1 MINDQFWKEYEKS
14 VANPVNR
21 SLNKSKLNQMEKEI
35 DQATQFILSK
45 NINFNEVDMDSLESN
60 LDSLRVA
67 ESYRKKQLSLLT
79 NAALYPK
86 KRLEGLDNLI
96 SKILTEKIIVE
107 RELAY
112 LDYSKDITEHEPV
125 YTEDDQLIKPE
136 YTLGQLKNLVN
147 QSEDGLFR
155 VPDSEMTVADERYF
169 NKIQIESDEQII
181 CISTLEPECD
191 YFIFTD
197 TFVTWVDNWSGEGER
212 IYKGEV
218 LNHLKFKIFEE
229 SFEMVSNGL
238 TLQAQSMMKKNM
250 NSNHEQN
257 CNKKI

>member
-1 MINDQFWKEYEKS
+1 M
-14 VANPVNR
+14 
-21 SLNKSKLNQMEKEI
+21 
-35 DQATQFILSK
+35 
-45 NINFNEVDMDSLESN
+45 LE
-60 LDSLRVA
+60 
-67 ESYRKKQLSLLT
+67 
-79 NAALYPK
+79 
-86 KRLEGLDNLI
+86 NLI

-112 LDYSKDITEHEPV
+112 LDYSKNMTEYEPV

-147 QSEDGLFR
+147 QSVDGLFR

-197 TFVTWVDNWSGEGER
+197 TFVTWIDNWSGEDDR

-218 LNHLKFKIFEE
+218 LKQLKFNFGEE
-229 SFEMVSNGL
+229 SFEVEKGKL
-238 TLQAQSMMKKNM
+238 VKQEKNNLM
-250 NSNHEQN
+250 NR
-257 CNKKI
+257 KKIITQC

>member
-1 MINDQFWKEYEKS
+1 MINDQFWKDYEKS

-21 SLNKSKLNQMEKEI
+21 SLNKNKLNQMEREI

-45 NINFNEVDMDSLESN
+45 NINFNEVDRDSLESN

-79 NAALYPK
+79 NAAFYPK
-86 KRLEGLDNLI
+86 KRLEGLENLI
-96 SKILTEKIIVE
+96 SKILTEKIIIE

-112 LDYSKDITEHEPV
+112 LAYSKDVREHESV

-197 TFVTWVDNWSGEGER
+197 TFVTWIDNWSGEDDR
-212 IYKGEV
+212 VYKGEV
-218 LNHLKFKIFEE
+218 LKQLKFSFGEETFEVE
-229 SFEMVSNGL
+229 KGKLVKQE
-238 TLQAQSMMKKNM
+238 KKQLN
-250 NSNHEQN
+250 EQEEN
-257 CNKKI
+257 NYTVLKHF

>member
-1 MINDQFWKEYEKS
+1 MIHLELQKAIEK
-14 VANPVNR
+14 
-21 SLNKSKLNQMEKEI
+21 
-35 DQATQFILSK
+35 
-45 NINFNEVDMDSLESN
+45 
-60 LDSLRVA
+60 
-67 ESYRKKQLSLLT
+67 KKLSLLT

-86 KRLEGLDNLI
+86 KRLERLENLI

-112 LDYSKDITEHEPV
+112 LVYSKDVTEQEPV

-181 CISTLEPECD
+181 CISTLELECD

-197 TFVTWVDNWSGEGER
+197 TFVTWIDNRSGEDER

-218 LNHLKFKIFEE
+218 LNHLKFKFFEE

-238 TLQAQSMMKKNM
+238 IIQAKSMMMKENM
-250 NSNHEQN
+250 NTKHEQN
-257 CNKKI
+257 YNKRI

>member
-1 MINDQFWKEYEKS
+1 
-14 VANPVNR
+14 
-21 SLNKSKLNQMEKEI
+21 ME
-35 DQATQFILSK
+35 
-45 NINFNEVDMDSLESN
+45 SLESN

-79 NAALYPK
+79 NAAFYPK
-86 KRLEGLDNLI
+86 KRLEGLENLI
-96 SKILTEKIIVE
+96 SKILTEKIIIE

-112 LDYSKDITEHEPV
+112 LAYSKDVREHESV

-191 YFIFTD
+191 YFIFID
-197 TFVTWVDNWSGEGER
+197 TFVTWIDNWSGENAR

-218 LNHLKFKIFEE
+218 LQQLKFNFGEE
-229 SFEMVSNGL
+229 SFEVEKGKL
-238 TLQAQSMMKKNM
+238 VKQEKKQLN
-250 NSNHEQN
+250 EQEEN
-257 CNKKI
+257 NYTVIKHF

>member
-21 SLNKSKLNQMEKEI
+21 SLNKNKLSQMEKEI

-45 NINFNEVDMDSLESN
+45 NINFNEVDMESLESN

-79 NAALYPK
+79 NAAFYPK
-86 KRLEGLDNLI
+86 KRLEGLENLI
-96 SKILTEKIIVE
+96 SKILTEKIIIE

-112 LDYSKDITEHEPV
+112 LAYSKDVREHESV

-197 TFVTWVDNWSGEGER
+197 TFVTWIDNWSGEDDR
-212 IYKGEV
+212 VYKGEV
-218 LNHLKFKIFEE
+218 LKQLKFSFGEE
-229 SFEMVSNGL
+229 SFEVENKGL
-238 TLQAQSMMKKNM
+238 IKQAKEQQNEKKEDNHVNM
-250 NSNHEQN
+250 RHF
-257 CNKKI
+257 